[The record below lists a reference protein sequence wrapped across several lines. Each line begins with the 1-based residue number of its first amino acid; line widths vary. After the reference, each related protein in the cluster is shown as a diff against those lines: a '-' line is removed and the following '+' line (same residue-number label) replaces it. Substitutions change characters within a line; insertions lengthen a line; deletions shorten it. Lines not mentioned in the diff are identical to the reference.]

1 MDKKPYRIAE
11 LAYRPWNEHPW
22 YVVRTGAV
30 VNQGGL
36 SFGTEGVGF
45 ADLEG
50 AIEYMKRCTERDLKE
65 IEDAIKEDSKWKE
78 T

>member
-1 MDKKPYRIAE
+1 MDKKPYRVAE
-11 LAYRPWNEHPW
+11 LAYRPWHEHPW

-45 ADLEG
+45 ADLES

-65 IEDAIKEDSKWKE
+65 IEDAIRSDDERWR
-78 T
+78 